1 MMRKNAHVTE
11 SSGKYVL
18 NSANLLAVNGE
29 RKEKFAQNVREKREG
44 RKKGKDG
51 HRHRHHDVLV
61 FLK

>member
-44 RKKGKDG
+44 REIGKDG
-51 HRHRHHDVLV
+51 HITMC
-61 FLK
+61 